1 MRGKTDRLCSDSMQ
15 YKATADWYIF
25 PIRTESSCADGFD
38 SAHVSGENAWI
49 RFSILKASG
58 VKSLATSGEFFLDTR
73 KRMRLIF
80 MISWNSVVGYTWVVN
95 EPSLSF
101 DRLESSSSRSEGA
114 MTRSGVGEHVS
125 PMTPRLLW
133 SSVLN

>member
-1 MRGKTDRLCSDSMQ
+1 M
-15 YKATADWYIF
+15 
-25 PIRTESSCADGFD
+25 
-38 SAHVSGENAWI
+38 SG
-49 RFSILKASG
+49 
-58 VKSLATSGEFFLDTR
+58 
-73 KRMRLIF
+73 
-80 MISWNSVVGYTWVVN
+80 N

-114 MTRSGVGEHVS
+114 MIRSGVGEHVS